1 MATRGTVT
9 EVIQEER
16 QSLLVTGRPL
26 DGSVRGSYG
35 SVAGDSPRVCLW
47 FNDAYLGGKRSA
59 WLAKLRALGFV
70 VEQTSAS
77 LVAVA
82 APDEMLN
89 SIAAQRG
96 SHGQHTMPATRE
108 RSLHL
113 LLSEVDPTFAAFLE
127 VPGPFSKR
135 SKRARLSPELEELGL
150 MGWFW
155 LHNKE
160 AAGNIAPRYAWS
172 GCFGLARE
180 PLKHAREYFGTEI
193 AWDLLFLNFV
203 SRWMLVPA
211 VGGVVYSYVMALSF
225 ISTGSVDNPFMPVF
239 SGAMMLWGLLMLGF
253 WVRLKTRYEDKWR
266 EDVAIS
272 GVEDVNTDAEMQVV
286 VDDETGEV
294 KLVYPQ
300 WKHQAKLLGSAV
312 FLLPC
317 AALILGAGLGALDLR
332 ARIINLDPNLV
343 DGISIGWML
352 GGLVTAV
359 LVFVAVRGVAL
370 HWCGVLTHWENH
382 TRRSS
387 YQYAYNAK
395 CFWLETLG
403 HVFPMIYLA
412 LLDLPI
418 LSRFAPATPA
428 SGSLLDALTI
438 QATTVFLAWWMAA
451 GIGMWWETSRWQK
464 LADKR
469 ATDEQ
474 TGKPDM
480 SHEEQSQRPTYEGGF
495 KTNNMLSMQL
505 LYTFVFC
512 AVCPLAP
519 LLLYLW
525 VISRQ
530 HWQRTALVYVFQRPH
545 PQAAPGGGFWGESL
559 PIIIC
564 LALAVQIPLVLFCSR
579 ALTFWAP
586 QVTLEDRW
594 GLLMTLEMCVVVLSA
609 YLIARTSRFG
619 AAPQIGQAL

>member
-1 MATRGTVT
+1 M
-9 EVIQEER
+9 
-16 QSLLVTGRPL
+16 TGRS
-26 DGSVRGSYG
+26 DGQRAGVGSYG
-35 SVAGDSPRVCLW
+35 SVAGDSPRLCLW

-59 WLAKLRALGFV
+59 WLAKLRSAGFV

-82 APDEMLN
+82 APDEMLH

-113 LLSEVDPTFAAFLE
+113 LLSEVDPSFASFLK
-127 VPGPFSKR
+127 VPGPFSKK
-135 SKRARLSPELEELGL
+135 SKRSRLSAELEELGL

-160 AAGNIAPRYAWS
+160 AAANIAPRYAWS

-180 PLKHAREYFGTEI
+180 PLKHAREYFGTEV

-211 VGGVVYSYVMALSF
+211 AGGFVYSYVMALSF

-253 WVRLKTRYEDKWR
+253 WVRLKARYEDKWR

-294 KLVYPQ
+294 KLEYPQ
-300 WKHQAKLLGSAV
+300 WKHQAKLLGSAI

-317 AALILGAGLGALDLR
+317 TALIVGAGLGALDLR
-332 ARIINLDPNLV
+332 ARIINLDPRLV
-343 DGISIGWML
+343 DGMSIGGIL

-359 LVFVAVRGVAL
+359 LVFIAVRGVGL
-370 HWCGVLTHWENH
+370 HWAGVLTHWENH

-403 HVFPMIYLA
+403 HLFPIIYLA

-418 LSRFAPATPA
+418 FSRFAPATP
-428 SGSLLDALTI
+428 GSSSLMDALTI

-451 GIGMWWETSRWQK
+451 GISMWWQTSRWQT
-464 LADKR
+464 LANTR
-469 ATDEQ
+469 AKVRVSACWAARARRECLGGTRQAQGPEPRSFRVP
-474 TGKPDM
+474 TG
-480 SHEEQSQRPTYEGGF
+480 SNQRKAE
-495 KTNNMLSMQL
+495 
-505 LYTFVFC
+505 FC
-512 AVCPLAP
+512 TQN
-519 LLLYLW
+519 
-525 VISRQ
+525 I
-530 HWQRTALVYVFQRPH
+530 
-545 PQAAPGGGFWGESL
+545 FW
-559 PIIIC
+559 
-564 LALAVQIPLVLFCSR
+564 
-579 ALTFWAP
+579 
-586 QVTLEDRW
+586 
-594 GLLMTLEMCVVVLSA
+594 
-609 YLIARTSRFG
+609 
-619 AAPQIGQAL
+619 